1 MTARVRRISWLNI
14 VSGTLIAAGIVIA
27 FIGHNTLRWSA
38 PPLPPAWAGAAHETT
53 LRDVQRAHRE
63 RRAALPRSSPV
74 SIDIPSIK
82 VHATVV
88 PLGLNHDGSIAVPP
102 LTRPKETSWYDDGP
116 APGQPGAAT
125 ILGHVDA
132 ASVGPAVFY
141 NLGEIRPGAKIYV
154 RLRTGKTA
162 IFEAYSVALYS
173 KANFPTRRVFGYTSW
188 PTLRLITCGGI
199 FDPKSGHYLGNI
211 VAFASYIGSRKL
223 PGAARVGRQGP
234 AWLAGADP
242 AGLLNFAPAYSR
254 DS

>member
-14 VSGTLIAAGIVIA
+14 ASGTLIAAGIVIA

-141 NLGEIRPGAKIYV
+141 DLGEIRPGAKIYV

-211 VAFASYIGSRKL
+211 VAFASYVGSRKL
-223 PGAARVGRQGP
+223 PRPARMGRQGP